1 MTATVASSIPT
12 LQTRFEVNEAEVET
26 ALLVT
31 LRDSLRPV
39 TLGLSILY
47 AILALGHLFVLPAP
61 IKAIMFTVALT
72 TALIT
77 AGLHGYLRRHPL
89 PLHLANPLGLALVL
103 LVLINSLLHLKL
115 TADPLQTTNVILLI
129 IAAGL
134 LFLSRSWLLVTYGLC
149 LGGWLAVVLTSPA
162 NPAWMH
168 FGFALLSSVAV
179 SAIAFSA
186 RRSSLTRLERLRI
199 QERLQAVE
207 LQRRAIEL
215 ETSIGVGQQ
224 ITSIIDVDTL
234 LNAVV
239 TLIKERYGFYF
250 VGIFL
255 VDPSGEYLVAR
266 AATGYNARELVER
279 EWRVARNVNSI
290 IGWAATQQ
298 RPYLANDVLD
308 DPHYL
313 FTEWVPNTR
322 SELALPL
329 AMGDLVLG
337 VLDIQCERPG
347 AFRQQDI
354 PVMELLANQVA
365 IALHNASL
373 YHVERSRRLLA
384 ETLYEVVRALSST
397 LDFSEVLNLILQE
410 LAEIVPH
417 DRAAV
422 LLRQPDDTLQA
433 VAYRGFP
440 PTVTLKDIRV
450 PIRENDVFDK
460 IRRSQRPLWLEDVA
474 GRYDWQNLE
483 GLPQARSWIGI
494 PLVHSNTVIGM
505 LSLAREEAQP
515 FTEEEV
521 KLATTFGGQAAVTI
535 ANARLY
541 QDLLIFNEKLE
552 SMVAE
557 RTEALQKAY
566 NKLERLDRAK
576 TDFIGVVAHELRTPL
591 TVLQGYAQML
601 QQDPTLAQFPY
612 QRQLAEGIY
621 KGALRL
627 HEIVNSMLDMIKVE
641 TLAEDLKP
649 RPVDV
654 AMLGR
659 QVSESL
665 RSALQERHLQL
676 SLAWESPDLVV
687 PGDADM
693 LRKALQHL
701 VINAIKY
708 TPDGGSIRIEGRRLP
723 AAAAR
728 LGRDCVEISVH
739 DTGIG
744 IAPEEQELIFLKF
757 YQTGE
762 VALHSSGKTQFK
774 AGGAGL
780 GLAIVKGI
788 VEAHQGIIW
797 VESPGHDEQRCP
809 GSHFYVQLPLTLPPG
824 EAEM

>member
-1 MTATVASSIPT
+1 MIPNAIAPR
-12 LQTRFEVNEAEVET
+12 LQTSFEVDEAEVEQ
-26 ALLVT
+26 ALLA
-31 LRDSLRPV
+31 LMRDALRPV
-39 TLGLSILY
+39 ALGLGVLY
-47 AILALGHLFVLPAP
+47 GVLALGHILVLPPA
-61 IKAIMFTVALT
+61 IKWVMTGVAVAS
-72 TALIT
+72 ALLFL
-77 AGLHGYLRRHPL
+77 GWHVYLRRVTVPL
-89 PLHLANPLGLALVL
+89 SWVNPLGLGAVCLVL
-103 LVLINSLLHLKL
+103 LNSLLHLWL
-115 TADPLQTTNVILLI
+115 TADPLQTTNIILLI

-134 LFLSRSWLLVTYGLC
+134 LFLSRTWLLIAYGLC
-149 LGGWLAVVLTSPA
+149 LGGWLAVALLSP
-162 NPAWMH
+162 PHPSWVH
-168 FGFALLSSVAV
+168 FGFALISSLAV

-186 RRSSLTRLERLRI
+186 RRSSLARLERLRI
-199 QERLQAVE
+199 QDRLQKAE
-207 LQRRAIEL
+207 LQRRAVEL

-224 ITSIIDVDTL
+224 ITSIIDVDAL

-239 TLIKERYGFYF
+239 MLIKERYGFYF

-255 VDPSGEYLVAR
+255 LDPTGEALVAR

-279 EWRVARNVNSI
+279 EWRVPKDPHSI
-290 IGWAATQQ
+290 IGWTATQR
-298 RPYLANDVLD
+298 RPYLTNDVLT
-308 DPHYL
+308 DPHY
-313 FTEWVPNTR
+313 FYTDWVPNTR

-329 AMGDLVLG
+329 LMGDVLLG

-347 AFRQQDI
+347 AFRLQDI

-373 YHVERSRRLLA
+373 YHSEKARRLLA
-384 ETLYEVVRALSST
+384 ETLYEVVRALSRT

-433 VAYRGFP
+433 VAFRGFP
-440 PTVTLKDIRV
+440 PYITLKDIRV

-460 IRRSQRPLWLEDVA
+460 IRRSHRPLLLEDVS
-474 GRYDWQNLE
+474 GRYDWQSLE

-494 PLVHSNTVIGM
+494 PLVHSDTVIGM
-505 LSLAREEAQP
+505 LSLAREEAKP
-515 FTEEEV
+515 FTEDEV
-521 KLATTFGGQAAVTI
+521 KLAVTFGGQAAVTI

-541 QDLLIFNEKLE
+541 NDLLIFNEKLE

-557 RTEALQKAY
+557 RTQALQEAY

-601 QQDPTLAQFPY
+601 AQDQALKALPY
-612 QRQLAEGIY
+612 QQQLAEGIH
-621 KGALRL
+621 KGAQRL

-641 TLAEDLKP
+641 TLAEDMKVQ
-649 RPVDV
+649 PVDLPMI
-654 AMLGR
+654 AR
-659 QVSESL
+659 QVGETL
-665 RSALQERHLQL
+665 RTPLQERRLQL
-676 SLAWESPDLVV
+676 SFSWATPELVV
-687 PGDADM
+687 MGDGEM

-701 VINAIKY
+701 LINAIKY
-708 TPDGGSIRIEGRRLP
+708 TPDGGKIWVEGRRVP
-723 AAAAR
+723 AAESR
-728 LGRDCVEISVH
+728 LGREAIELGIH

-762 VALHSSGKTQFK
+762 VALHSSGRTQFK
-774 AGGAGL
+774 AGGPGL

-788 VEAHQGIIW
+788 VEAHKGVIW
-797 VESPGHDEQRCP
+797 VESSGYDEERCP
-809 GSHFYVQLPLTLPPG
+809 GSHFYIQLP
-824 EAEM
+824 A

>member
-1 MTATVASSIPT
+1 MESRLVSETTIPT
-12 LQTRFEVNEAEVET
+12 LQTHFEVDETEVEA
-26 ALLVT
+26 ALLIT
-31 LRDSLRPV
+31 LRDALRPV

-47 AILALGHLFVLPAP
+47 LILALGHLVVLPSP
-61 IKAIMFTVALT
+61 IKAIMFGVALS
-72 TALIT
+72 TALVNT
-77 AGLHGYLRRHPL
+77 GLHGYLRRHPL

-103 LVLINSLLHLKL
+103 MVLVNSLLHLKL

-149 LGGWLAVVLTSPA
+149 LGGWLIVALVSPP

-186 RRSSLTRLERLRI
+186 RRSSLCRLERLRI
-199 QERLQAVE
+199 QERFQRAE
-207 LQRRAIEL
+207 LQQRAIEL

-224 ITSIIDVDTL
+224 ITSIIDVDSL
-234 LNAVV
+234 LQAVV
-239 TLIKERYGFYF
+239 TLIRERYGFYF

-255 VDPSGEYLVAR
+255 VDPSGEYLIAR

-279 EWRVARNVNSI
+279 EWRVARDAHSI
-290 IGWAATQQ
+290 IGWTATQ
-298 RPYLANDVLD
+298 RKPYLTNDVLD
-308 DPHYL
+308 DPHY
-313 FTEWVPNTR
+313 FFSAWVPNTR

-329 AMGDLVLG
+329 MMGDLLLG

-373 YHVERSRRLLA
+373 YHAEKSRRLLA
-384 ETLYEVVRALSST
+384 ETLYEVVRALSRT
-397 LDFSEVLNLILQE
+397 LDFSEVLNLILQQ

-417 DRAAV
+417 DRAV
-422 LLRQPDDTLQA
+422 ILLRQPDDTLQA

-440 PTVTLKDIRV
+440 PSITLHDIRV
-450 PIRENDVFDK
+450 PIRDNDVFDK
-460 IRRSQRPLWLEDVA
+460 IRRSQRPLWLDDVA

-494 PLVHSNTVIGM
+494 PLVHSDTVIGM
-505 LSLAREEAQP
+505 LSLAREEARP

-591 TVLQGYAQML
+591 TVLQGYAQIL
-601 QQDPTLAQFPY
+601 QQDPALAQLPY

-627 HEIVNSMLDMIKVE
+627 HEIVNSMLDLIKVE
-641 TLAEDLKP
+641 TLAEDL
-649 RPVDV
+649 RPKSVDLS
-654 AMLGR
+654 MLGR
-659 QVSESL
+659 QVSEAL
-665 RSALQERHLQL
+665 RTALQERRLNL
-676 SLAWESPDLVV
+676 TMRWEEPDLIVQ
-687 PGDADM
+687 GDADM

-701 VINAIKY
+701 LINAIKY
-708 TPDGGSIRIEGRRLP
+708 TPDGGAIRVEGRRVS
-723 AAAAR
+723 AEASR
-728 LGRDCVEISVH
+728 LGRAAIEIGVH

-774 AGGAGL
+774 AGGPGL

-788 VEAHQGIIW
+788 IEAHGGVIW
-797 VESPGHDEQRCP
+797 VESPGYDEERCP
-809 GSHFYVQLPLTLPPG
+809 GSHFYVQLP
-824 EAEM
+824 A